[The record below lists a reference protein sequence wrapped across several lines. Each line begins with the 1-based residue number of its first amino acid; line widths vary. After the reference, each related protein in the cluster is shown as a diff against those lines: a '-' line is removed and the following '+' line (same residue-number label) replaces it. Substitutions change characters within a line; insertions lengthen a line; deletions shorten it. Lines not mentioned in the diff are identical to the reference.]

1 MCVCVCVCGVY
12 MCTGMGREVDLGM
25 CVYMCRY
32 GCEMGRGGE
41 PGNVSCVCT
50 CVGMDVRWAGEVN
63 LGNGCEM
70 GRGGEPGYVCVHV

>member
-1 MCVCVCVCGVY
+1 
-12 MCTGMGREVDLGM
+12 MCTCVGMDVRWAGEVNLGM